1 MDWLQ
6 LLCNEKP
13 QKSPGS
19 MYTCLVPSSCQSFL
33 VSISAPDIWCFG
45 YLWVLSLDQQYSIE
59 DSNLR
64 KPLVTYRIWLHFRQV
79 PFPWLADISF
89 NMNPLLWEVC
99 DIQYVV
105 RYEIVWSS
113 YSGQID
119 LRSAPHNIQDVPDGF
134 ATVETTWICDRGVRN
149 SKWLKQIHE
158 QLPAYWQV
166 NHELPKQNLAVD
178 PNLCENVP
186 DFTSMWT
193 LMSRTHDMVATD
205 FYGRK
210 AFTFTYKVDVS
221 IRTVFFLYIV
231 HAKSWI

>member
-134 ATVETTWICDRGVRN
+134 ATVETTWICDRAFGIPNDLSKSTSSFLLTGKSIMSCRN
-149 SKWLKQIHE
+149 RTWPWIRICVKMYQISHPCE
-158 QLPAYWQV
+158 PWCL
-166 NHELPKQNLAVD
+166 EL
-178 PNLCENVP
+178 
-186 DFTSMWT
+186 TIW
-193 LMSRTHDMVATD
+193 
-205 FYGRK
+205 
-210 AFTFTYKVDVS
+210 
-221 IRTVFFLYIV
+221 
-231 HAKSWI
+231 